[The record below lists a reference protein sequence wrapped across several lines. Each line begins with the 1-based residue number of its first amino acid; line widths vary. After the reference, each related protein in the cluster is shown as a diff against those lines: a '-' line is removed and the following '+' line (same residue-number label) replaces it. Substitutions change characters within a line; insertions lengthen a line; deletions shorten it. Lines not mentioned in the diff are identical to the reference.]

1 MNFLRMLS
9 VLMVVVILMAALTEA
24 GPLLR
29 GRGRGGSGR
38 RGGVPNGISPIYGD
52 TYANFINNNGLVPG
66 VFNQLGFLGI

>member
-24 GPLLR
+24 GPLFR
-29 GRGRGGSGR
+29 GRGRGGR
-38 RGGVPNGISPIYGD
+38 RGGVPNGISPAFGD
-52 TYANFINNNGLVPG
+52 TYSNYINKNSLVPG